1 MKKHYN
7 MLTDSPGR
15 AMFYFALP
23 MIMGNLFQQFYNIMD
38 SVVVGRFVGEEAL
51 ASVGASYSVTNV
63 FIAIA
68 IGGGIG
74 SSVIV
79 SQFLGAK
86 QMEKMKTAICTTLIN
101 FLCISLLLGAI
112 GYRLNTQILQ
122 WMNTPDNVMADAAVY
137 LKIYFIGL
145 PFLFMY
151 NVQASVFNSLGDSK
165 TPLRLLIFSSILNI
179 VLDLLFVCSFGWGVA
194 GVAIATLIA
203 QGVSAVLSFVL
214 LIRKIKGYPT
224 AEKLRFYD
232 NTMVLGMLKVALPS
246 TLQQSI
252 VHIGMLLV
260 QSVINGFGSSIM
272 AGYAAGTRIESISIV
287 PMLAIGNAMSTFTAQ
302 NMGAGQPER
311 VRMGYRYGC
320 MMVGVIA
327 VVLCAGLQL
336 FGDRF
341 VMAFLDVESGQTA
354 YLTGISYVN
363 FISFFFV
370 FIGLKATTDGL
381 LRGAGD
387 VLVFTIA
394 NLINLSIRVFVAF
407 HFAAIWGPQAVWFAI
422 PMGWATNYLISFCRY
437 LTGKWSGIRLV
448 KAG

>member
-15 AMFYFALP
+15 TMFFFALP
-23 MIMGNLFQQFYNIMD
+23 MILGNLFQQFYNIMD
-38 SVVVGRFVGEEAL
+38 SVIVGRFVGEEAL

-74 SSVIV
+74 SAVIV
-79 SQFLGAK
+79 SQFLGAG
-86 QMEKMKTAICTTLIN
+86 QIGKMKTAISTTLIN
-101 FLCISLLLGAI
+101 FLCLSVLLGTV
-112 GYRLNTQILQ
+112 GYQLNGQILQ

-137 LKIYFIGL
+137 LKIYFVGL

-151 NVQASVFNSLGDSK
+151 NVQAAVFNSLGDSK
-165 TPLRLLIFSSILNI
+165 TPLWLLIFSSFLNI
-179 VLDLLFVCSFGWGVA
+179 VLDLVFVISFGWGVA
-194 GVAIATLIA
+194 GVAVATLIA
-203 QGVSAVLSFVL
+203 QGVSAVISFFILMWKVKKYQSAGEIQL
-214 LIRKIKGYPT
+214 
-224 AEKLRFYD
+224 YD
-232 NTMVLGMLKVALPS
+232 AGMVAGMLKVAVPS

-272 AGYAAGTRIESISIV
+272 AGYAAATRIESISIV

-302 NMGAGQPER
+302 NMGAGQSER
-311 VRMGYRYGC
+311 VRTGYRYGV
-320 MMVGVIA
+320 MMVGVSA
-327 VVLCAGLQL
+327 VILCVLLQM
-336 FGDRF
+336 FGDTF
-341 VMAFLDVESGQTA
+341 IMAFLDPEGGVEAFQT
-354 YLTGISYVN
+354 GVSYVH

-370 FIGLKATTDGL
+370 FIGLKTTTDGL

-394 NLINLSIRVFVAF
+394 NLVNLSIRVFVAF
-407 HFAAIWGPQAVWFAI
+407 QFAPIWGPQAVWFAI
-422 PMGWATNYLISFCRY
+422 PMGWAANYLISLSRY
-437 LTGKWSGIRLV
+437 LTGRWSRIKMVG
-448 KAG
+448 